1 MQFLSFIRTAEG
13 TSLITDVY
21 KLAALFPPHERYMLQ
36 CADELEAIDR
46 EEAREAEEAATRE
59 PPAVDAYVEARR
71 ELDGTGLML
80 DLAELLE
87 AFTVPVL
94 PPLCAVLLEDL
105 RRAAFDI
112 VAWATVRPLSP
123 SSVIFAH

>member
-1 MQFLSFIRTAEG
+1 MAQ
-13 TSLITDVY
+13 
-21 KLAALFPPHERYMLQ
+21 
-36 CADELEAIDR
+36 
-46 EEAREAEEAATRE
+46 
-59 PPAVDAYVEARR
+59 
-71 ELDGTGLML
+71 GLML

-94 PPLCAVLLEDL
+94 PPLGAALLEDL

-123 SSVIFAH
+123 SSIIFVLNKLK